1 MENPVGTRGL
11 LIALLG
17 LAALCPAVAAAQAPA
32 PTPEL
37 PPAALAV
44 SRLMTGESFEA
55 SMNQMMKMVT
65 PAMSAMMAAQLKR
78 PLTPAEE
85 RTLATAFQRT
95 FHHVYPQTLFE
106 AETAAMLTRHLT
118 DAELGELLKFYE
130 SSVGVKMMALRPL
143 LLQEGERLFKT
154 RQQQFAEHLRGE
166 LAREFPR

>member
-1 MENPVGTRGL
+1 MGTRGL

-65 PAMSAMMAAQLKR
+65 PAINAMIAGQLKR
-78 PLTPAEE
+78 PLTPDEE
-85 RTLATAFQRT
+85 RGVVAAFQRS
-95 FHHVYPQTLFE
+95 FHHVYPQALFE
-106 AETAAMLTRHLT
+106 QESAAMLTRHLT
-118 DAELGELLKFYE
+118 EAELAELLRFYE
-130 SSVGVKMMALRPL
+130 SPLGAKMIALRPL
-143 LLQEGERLFKT
+143 LLVEGERVFKT